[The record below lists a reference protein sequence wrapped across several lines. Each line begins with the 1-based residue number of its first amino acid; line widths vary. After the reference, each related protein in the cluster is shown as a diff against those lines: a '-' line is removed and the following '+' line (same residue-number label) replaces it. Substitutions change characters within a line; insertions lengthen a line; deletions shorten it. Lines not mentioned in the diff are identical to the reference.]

1 MIRIRRAL
9 ISVSDKRDLV
19 AFARSLHTLGVE
31 ILSTGGTFTALQK
44 EGVPVR
50 SVSEITRFPE
60 ILDGRVK
67 TLHPAIHGGI
77 LAVDDNPEHVR
88 QLREHDITP
97 IELIVVNLYP
107 FERTVAREDVQLEE
121 AVENIDIGGPTML
134 RAAAKNY
141 RHRAVVVNPEHYKAL
156 LEELASN
163 DGCVS
168 EQTCWELARE
178 VFRHTA
184 GYDNAIAQYL
194 ETRDMPAGSLPPALR
209 LAIRKEYDLRYG
221 ENPHQHA
228 AVYGQT
234 GSLFSKLH
242 GKELSFNNIVDMSA
256 AAFLVAEFD
265 EPTIAIIKHTNAC
278 GVGCAPTLA
287 EAYGKAFATDTSSPF
302 GGIVAANRTIDLTA
316 AERINQVFTEVI
328 IAPGFDE
335 HALEL
340 LRKKKDRRLVHLT
353 GDVRSHMRYDI
364 RSVPGGF
371 LAQEADLQPPQ
382 DEVFRVVTKRAP
394 TEEEARALRFAWRVA
409 KHVKSNAIVY
419 AGADR
424 TLGIGAGQ
432 MSRVDAAKIAALKAR
447 EYGISLEGSVV
458 GSDAFFPFADGLL
471 ETVRAGAR
479 AVIQPG
485 GSVRDEE
492 VIRAADE
499 HEIAMVF
506 TGIRHFRH

>member
-1 MIRIRRAL
+1 MVRIRRAL
-9 ISVSDKRDLV
+9 ISLSDKRGLV
-19 AFARSLHTLGVE
+19 AFARGLQTFGIE
-31 ILSTGGTFTALQK
+31 ILSTGGTYAALRN
-44 EGVPVR
+44 EDIPVR
-50 SVSEITRFPE
+50 SVSDVTRFPE

-67 TLHPAIHGGI
+67 TLHPAIHAGI
-77 LAVDDNPEHVR
+77 LAVDDNPGHTQ
-88 QLREHDITP
+88 QLRDHNIDP

-107 FERTVAREDVQLEE
+107 FEQTVARDGVSLEE
-121 AVENIDIGGPTML
+121 AIENIDIGGPTML

-141 RHRAVVVNPEHYKAL
+141 RHRAVVVNPDRYDAL
-156 LEELASN
+156 LEELRTNS
-163 DGCVS
+163 GCVS
-168 EQTCWELARE
+168 DQTCWDLARE

-194 ETRDMPAGSLPPALR
+194 DTRDTPPGSLPPTLR
-209 LAIRKEYDLRYG
+209 VVMQKEYDLRYG

-228 AVYGQT
+228 AVYGHT
-234 GSLFSKLH
+234 GSLFNKLH
-242 GKELSFNNIVDMSA
+242 GKELSYNNIVDMSA

-265 EPTIAIIKHTNAC
+265 EPTIGIVKHTNPC
-278 GVGCAPTLA
+278 GVGCASTLA
-287 EAYGKAFATDTSSPF
+287 EAYEKAFATDASSPY
-302 GGIVAANRTIDLTA
+302 GGIVAANRTIDLAA

-328 IAPGFDE
+328 VAPGFDAD
-335 HALEL
+335 ALEF

-353 GDVRSHMRYDI
+353 ADVRSQMQCDI

-371 LAQEADLQPPQ
+371 LAQEADLTPIQ
-382 DEVFRVVTKRAP
+382 EEAFRVMTKRAP
-394 TEEEARALRFAWRVA
+394 TEEETRALRFAWRVA

-419 AGADR
+419 TAADR

-432 MSRVDAAKIAALKAR
+432 MSRVDSAKLAAMKAQAN
-447 EYGISLEGSVV
+447 GISLEGSVV

-485 GSVRDEE
+485 GSIHDDE
-492 VIRAADE
+492 VIRAADD
-499 HEIAMVF
+499 HTIAMVF